1 MTDDAGNISLSVV
14 VPAHNSS
21 DVIVSSIERL
31 AARLSDREAEV
42 IIVEN
47 GSTDGTYELCRLLMD
62 ELPAKHPRL
71 RLIRSDKGMGN
82 ALRAGSEA
90 SHGEYILLTADDL
103 PFGFDDLDA
112 YDQLREAPA
121 ARPLVMIGSKAH
133 RDSQVERNALR
144 RTLTFGFGILRR
156 LILGMKTGDPQG
168 TVIIKGDLL
177 RTIAPTLREDGFL
190 FTTELI
196 YRVERMGL
204 RPVEVAVK
212 LSADHADHPSRVSPS
227 DVLSM
232 AVGLLRVRAGDRL
245 TSSERHPPASSQEAT
260 SADIAEAS
268 KDSRRGWPNRDDHA
282 Q

>member
-1 MTDDAGNISLSVV
+1 
-14 VPAHNSS
+14 
-21 DVIVSSIERL
+21 
-31 AARLSDREAEV
+31 V

-47 GSTDGTYELCRLLMD
+47 GSTDGTYELCR
-62 ELPAKHPRL
+62 
-71 RLIRSDKGMGN
+71 RLIHQRTGHQPRFWLLRSGKGMGN
-82 ALRAGSEA
+82 ALRAGSKA
-90 SHGEYILLTADDL
+90 SQGEYILLTADDL

-112 YDQLREAPA
+112 FDRLRNAGAAPV
-121 ARPLVMIGSKAH
+121 VMIGSKAH
-133 RDSQVERNALR
+133 PDSHIERGALR
-144 RTLTFGFGILRR
+144 TMLTFGFGILRR
-156 LILGMKTGDPQG
+156 LILGMRTGDPQG
-168 TVIIKGDLL
+168 TVIVNGKLL

-268 KDSRRGWPNRDDHA
+268 KDSQRGWPSPADRA
-282 Q
+282 R